1 MVRADRKQPLVP
13 SFELELHGTVLGKD
27 TAGWIV
33 NVTVEDE
40 LDVPGMFAFELAS
53 REDERGSMPWTDD
66 TRFQL
71 GMAVK
76 VGFGYGSKTDT
87 VLAGEITA
95 LEPRF
100 SSSGPPTLTVRG
112 YDTRHRLNTVRRTRT
127 FIDQRDS
134 EIVKKIGEEAGLTV
148 HATNSKVVHP
158 YVLQAGRTDLDFLI
172 ERARRIQF
180 ELVMLDGELFFRPVA
195 NASEEVLALSFKDD
209 LLEFEPRLSL
219 TPATRLQIFGW
230 DAKAKQP
237 IDAVGEPARNE
248 AASSTA
254 DPAEDK
260 TEGRARRTR
269 SGVTSS
275 SQVIGS
281 RIESSVSMP
290 VASQAEADQL
300 AQAHFDAMTL
310 DFIRGDG
317 RCRGCTG
324 VRAGTVIRIDGA
336 GKRFSG
342 LYYVTSALHSY
353 TRRDGYLTQ
362 FQVRRNEW

>member
-1 MVRADRKQPLVP
+1 MLRANRKQPLVP
-13 SFELELHGTVLGKD
+13 SFELELDGTVLGKD

-40 LDVPGMFAFELAS
+40 LDLPGMFAFELAT
-53 REDERGSMPWTDD
+53 RVDRRGTFPWTDD

-71 GMAVK
+71 GMTVQ
-76 VGFGYGSKTDT
+76 VGFGYGSTSEP
-87 VLAGEITA
+87 LLIGEVTA

-112 YDTRHRLNTVRRTRT
+112 YDKRHRLNTVRRTRS
-127 FIDQRDS
+127 FVDQKDS
-134 EIVKKIGEEAGLTV
+134 DIVARVGEEAGLTV
-148 HATNSKVVHP
+148 HATDSKVVHP

-180 ELVMLDGELFFRPVA
+180 ELAMVNGKLFFRPVA
-195 NASEEVLALSFKDD
+195 NAGEEVLTLSFKDD
-209 LLEFEPRLSL
+209 LLEFEPRQSL
-219 TPATRLQIFGW
+219 TPATQLQILGW

-237 IDAVGEPARNE
+237 IDAVGEL
-248 AASSTA
+248 AANQDGSSTA

-260 TEGRARRTR
+260 TEGKSRRTR

-281 RIESSVSMP
+281 RIESTVSMP

-342 LYYVTSALHSY
+342 QYYVTSAVHSY
-353 TRRDGYLTQ
+353 TPGDGYLTQ
-362 FQVRRNEW
+362 FQVRRNAW

>member
-1 MVRADRKQPLVP
+1 MIRANRKQPLVP
-13 SFELELHGTVLGKD
+13 SFELELNGTVLGKD
-27 TAGWIV
+27 IAGWIV

-53 REDERGSMPWTDD
+53 REDERGTVSWTDD

-71 GMAVK
+71 GMTVQ
-76 VGFGYGSKTDT
+76 VRFGYGSKSET
-87 VLAGEITA
+87 VLTGEVTA

-112 YDTRHRLNTVRRTRT
+112 YDKRHRLNTVRRTRS
-127 FIDQRDS
+127 FVAQKDS
-134 EIVKKIGEEAGLTV
+134 DIVTRIGEEAGLTV
-148 HATNSKVVHP
+148 RPTDSKVVHP

-180 ELVMLDGELFFRPVA
+180 ELAMLDGELVFRPVA
-195 NASEEVLALSFKDD
+195 NAGTEVLTLSFRDD
-209 LLEFEPRLSL
+209 LLEFQPRLSL
-219 TPATRLQIFGW
+219 TPATQLQILGW
-230 DAKAKQP
+230 DPKAKQP
-237 IDAVGEPARNE
+237 IDAVGELARNQPAS
-248 AASSTA
+248 AAA

-260 TEGRARRTR
+260 AEGKARSTR

-275 SQVIGS
+275 SHVIGS
-281 RIESSVSMP
+281 RIESGVSMP

-310 DFIRGDG
+310 DFIGGDG
-317 RCRGCTG
+317 QCRGCTG
-324 VRAGTVIRIDGA
+324 VRAGTVIRIEGA

-353 TRRDGYLTQ
+353 TRRDGYLTR
-362 FQVRRNEW
+362 FQVRRNAW